1 MKVRTVPFMS
11 IPLLI
16 SIHQTLAY
24 FTLAK
29 NIEILLLGKEAV
41 KVGRKYVG
49 RYHVVKNTQV
59 NISG

>member
-1 MKVRTVPFMS
+1 MS

>member
-1 MKVRTVPFMS
+1 MS
-11 IPLLI
+11 TPLFI

-29 NIEILLLGKEAV
+29 NIEILLLGKEAIE
-41 KVGRKYVG
+41 VGSKYMG

-59 NISG
+59 NFSG